1 MMAESQGGLIMT
13 EQLLAAGLNRQ
24 AIKRRR
30 DSGMLMV
37 VLPGVYRLAG
47 SPSSWILS
55 VRATHM
61 WLRTRGVLSHHC
73 AGALQSLVEGT
84 PRPIDVST
92 TGYLRSPH
100 DAIRIRRVT
109 QLETRDLRWFD
120 GMRITNATRTVIDM
134 AGDLDRERLDHV
146 IDEARRRRL
155 VAEGPIRE
163 ALARLGTQGRPGAA
177 QIAKILEEGE
187 FQLPVPGS
195 PFERRFL
202 QFLDVHLFMPPERQ
216 YEIFDHRGDFVAR
229 VDFAYPDLMIA
240 IECDG
245 KKHHF
250 GARAWE
256 RDVERRSRLA
266 ALGWKVIH
274 VSWEMLT
281 KRPDELLALLRGV
294 LGRATL
300 C

>member
-1 MMAESQGGLIMT
+1 MMAESQGGLITT

-100 DAIRIRRVT
+100 TAIRIRRVT

-120 GMRITNATRTVIDM
+120 GMLITNATRTVIDL
-134 AGDLDRERLDHV
+134 AGD
-146 IDEARRRRL
+146 
-155 VAEGPIRE
+155 
-163 ALARLGTQGRPGAA
+163 
-177 QIAKILEEGE
+177 
-187 FQLPVPGS
+187 
-195 PFERRFL
+195 FL
-202 QFLDVHLFMPPERQ
+202 QFRDAHLFMPPERQ
-216 YEIFDHRGDFVAR
+216 YEIFDDRGDFVAR

-250 GARAWE
+250 GARDWE
-256 RDVERRSRLA
+256 RDIERRSKLA

-274 VSWEMLT
+274 ISWDMLT
-281 KRPDELLALLRGV
+281 KRPDELLALLREM

-300 C
+300 W